1 MRAHLIFAFP
11 PNRRRFLMA
20 WTLVLATAVVWCAS
34 PASAQI
40 DALCNGSV
48 TLNFDPP
55 ASLVLPP
62 APAPYSTS
70 TGGGTITNCVVFDG
84 GPTTG
89 TFTYSLEGN
98 LTCTSAENVFGTVDI
113 TWADNTVSY
122 AEITTLVLNLG
133 SVGGAAGLTATVTSG
148 RFAGE
153 QLQIVN
159 VRDPLA
165 LIRCVLTGL
174 SQAKGTTSLIFTQ
187 PL

>member
-1 MRAHLIFAFP
+1 MRAHLTFAFP
-11 PNRRRFLMA
+11 PSRRRFLVA

-40 DALCNGSV
+40 DALCTASI

-55 ASLVLPP
+55 ARLVLPP
-62 APAPYSTS
+62 TPAPHSTS
-70 TGGGTITNCVVFDG
+70 TGAGTITNCVVFDG
-84 GPTTG
+84 GSTTG
-89 TFTYSLEGN
+89 TFTYSLEGD

-113 TWADNTVSY
+113 TWADNTESY
-122 AEITTLVLNLG
+122 AEITTLALDLG
-133 SVGGAAGLTATVTSG
+133 SAGGAAGLTATVTSG

-159 VRDPLA
+159 LRDPLA

-174 SQAKGTTSLIFTQ
+174 SQATGTTTLTFTQ